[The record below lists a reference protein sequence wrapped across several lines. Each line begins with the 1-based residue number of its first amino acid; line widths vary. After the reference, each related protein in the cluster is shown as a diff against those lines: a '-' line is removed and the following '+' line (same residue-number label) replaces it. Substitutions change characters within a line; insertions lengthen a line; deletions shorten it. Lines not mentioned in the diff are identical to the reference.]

1 MAGGGWTG
9 RWESS
14 NGLDPLVFFLLF
26 GGGAAFGY
34 AMDPGWWWWT
44 GGWWPPPPVLS
55 SHLARR
61 HARGLS
67 LSPLSSLV
75 LSSAFAGG
83 GRRKQSPSN
92 QAHTPFV
99 LYFYTLGREVAWAR
113 SIGEKHFVYW
123 YEVQNR

>member
-1 MAGGGWTG
+1 VVVVDWWAGLLVGGG
-9 RWESS
+9 RRRRC
-14 NGLDPLVFFLLF
+14 
-26 GGGAAFGY
+26 
-34 AMDPGWWWWT
+34 
-44 GGWWPPPPVLS
+44 
-55 SHLARR
+55 SHLISLVVTRAV
-61 HARGLS
+61 S